1 MNMDKRMQWILRAVS
16 FFCILMAIGA
26 YQTSVI
32 SCVLMLLVGIGCL
45 PGMQL
50 ILSRHFSGKFRIIV
64 LVVLT
69 VLALTIS
76 RAELEAQA
84 AAGAEEQTTVSD
96 TDQDA

>member
-76 RAELEAQA
+76 RAELEAQV

-96 TDQDA
+96 TAQDA

>member
-1 MNMDKRMQWILRAVS
+1 MNMDKRMQWILRAIA

-45 PGMQL
+45 PGTQF
-50 ILSRHFSGKFRIIV
+50 ILSRHLSGKFRIIV

-96 TDQDA
+96 TAQDA